1 MKLKQLTLENFRGF
15 KKLELALD
23 PQLTVLVGANGAGK
37 SSVLDVLAV
46 MLSRITAGV
55 RGGAGRR
62 DVHDQDIHN
71 GSNYMLVS
79 AKACCSA
86 DFSWQFSKSTKWHE
100 RIKISKEMAKGLAD
114 YVKTI
119 QQKITDT
126 QENCSIPLFAYY
138 PINRAVLDI
147 PLHIQKSHD
156 FRLLDAW
163 DGALTSSSNFR
174 SFFEWFRNREDLER
188 EVREDKD
195 KESPSFV
202 DVISPYIDGILKI
215 QREVDTPDRQS
226 GQKIEIKAIIDE
238 MLLKMNT
245 LTNDSHSVSPTMNVS
260 YKDSQLQAVRHAVQT
275 FLPEFNE
282 LSVRRSPPSMIVKKH
297 GQEVRIDQL
306 SDGEKCLIAL
316 VADIARRLA
325 IANPILNN
333 PLEGEGVVL
342 IDEVDLHLHPG
353 WQRMVL
359 PKLTA
364 TFPNCQFIVST
375 HSPQILG
382 EVDASQIRILTQDDN
397 NDIHCSIPQ
406 QAKGLTS
413 NEILDELMSIPDGL
427 ETLSRNIGV
436 EKQLDTLFRLIDDEQ
451 FEQAKTEISRLRTEL
466 HGDIPDIVRAEA
478 LMTMLG
484 AVSEDE
490 AV

>member
-37 SSVLDVLAV
+37 SSVLDALAIL
-46 MLSRITAGV
+46 LSRVASRV

-62 DVHDQDIHN
+62 DGRDQDIYN
-71 GSNYMLVS
+71 GLSYTRISVET
-79 AKACCSA
+79 CCPEN
-86 DFSWQFSKSTKWHE
+86 FSWQLLRTKKGHVRPE
-100 RIKISKEMAKGLAD
+100 IPKEIEGLSH
-114 YVKTI
+114 YVKAI
-119 QQKITDT
+119 QQQITDT

-138 PINRAVLDI
+138 PVNRAVLDI
-147 PLHIQKSHD
+147 PLRIRSSHD
-156 FRLLDAW
+156 FMLLDAW
-163 DGALTSSSNFR
+163 DEALTSASNFR
-174 SFFEWFRNREDLER
+174 SFFEWFRNRDDIEGELILDNFEEFKKWRDTKWSIEHEDFFAKSGLSHRPSLSDLPEKPFQDVQLRAVRLALEAFLP
-188 EVREDKD
+188 DF
-195 KESPSFV
+195 ESFK
-202 DVISPYIDGILKI
+202 ISRSP
-215 QREVDTPDRQS
+215 
-226 GQKIEIKAIIDE
+226 
-238 MLLKMNT
+238 LKMT
-245 LTNDSHSVSPTMNVS
+245 
-260 YKDSQLQAVRHAVQT
+260 
-275 FLPEFNE
+275 
-282 LSVRRSPPSMIVKKH
+282 VKKH
-297 GQEVRIDQL
+297 GKEIRVDQL

-316 VADIARRLA
+316 VADLARRLA
-325 IANPILNN
+325 IANPPLKD
-333 PLEGEGVVL
+333 PLEGEGIVL

-451 FEQAKTEISRLRTEL
+451 FEQAKTEIFRLRTEL

-484 AVSEDE
+484 AVSEDD

>member
-37 SSVLDVLAV
+37 SSVLDVLAIL
-46 MLSRITAGV
+46 LSRVAARV

-62 DVHDQDIHN
+62 DGRDQDIHN
-71 GSNYMLVS
+71 GASYTRISVE
-79 AKACCSA
+79 ACCPEI
-86 DFSWQFSKSTKWHE
+86 FSWQLFRVKKGHVRPE
-100 RIKISKEMAKGLAD
+100 IPKEVEGLSH
-114 YVKTI
+114 YVKAI
-119 QQKITDT
+119 QQQITDT

-138 PINRAVLDI
+138 PVNRVVLDI
-147 PLHIQKSHD
+147 PLRIRNSHD
-156 FRLLDAW
+156 FTLLDAW
-163 DGALTSSSNFR
+163 DEALTSASNFR
-174 SFFEWFRNREDLER
+174 SFFEWFRNRDDIEGELILNNFDEFKKWRNIKWSIEDEGFFAKSGLSNRPSSSDLPEKPFQDVQLRAVRLALEAFLPDFKNFKISR
-188 EVREDKD
+188 
-195 KESPSFV
+195 SP
-202 DVISPYIDGILKI
+202 
-215 QREVDTPDRQS
+215 
-226 GQKIEIKAIIDE
+226 
-238 MLLKMNT
+238 LKMT
-245 LTNDSHSVSPTMNVS
+245 
-260 YKDSQLQAVRHAVQT
+260 
-275 FLPEFNE
+275 
-282 LSVRRSPPSMIVKKH
+282 VKKH
-297 GQEVRIDQL
+297 GKELRVDQL

-316 VADIARRLA
+316 VADLARRLA
-325 IANPILNN
+325 IANPPLKD
-333 PLEGEGVVL
+333 PLEGEGIVL

-359 PKLTA
+359 PKLMA

-436 EKQLDTLFRLIDDEQ
+436 EKQLDRLFRLIDDEQ
-451 FEQAKTEISRLRTEL
+451 FEQAKTEISRIKTEL

-484 AVSEDE
+484 AASEDE